1 MSFAENYIRLRNRVE
16 ETDRRTLTGIGLILP
31 AIALIGVTIIYPFF
45 SALQISFY
53 DLASGE
59 FVGLDH
65 YQWLFTRDAFWTY
78 TLYSVLWTVGNIV
91 LQGVVGITLALLL
104 HRAFFGRE
112 AVRTILLIPFVIPT
126 AVTAIMWRWMF
137 NATYGPLNHYAL
149 ELGVISSAINPLG
162 DTSYALATV
171 TLVNT
176 WRWAPLVALVVFAIL
191 QTIPEEEYEA
201 ARIEGANV
209 ISEFYHVTYPHLN
222 QSLTILGLLGVLLTF
237 NIFDMVWLLTEGGPV
252 GATTTLPV
260 FIYDIAF
267 NAQNIGRGT
276 AVSVVLFAMLVVFVI
291 AYFQQEA
298 FKESDPA

>member
-1 MSFAENYIRLRNRVE
+1 MSFVESYGRLRNRVE
-16 ETDRRTLTGIGLILP
+16 ETDRHTLAGIGLILP
-31 AIALIGVTIIYPFF
+31 AIVLIVATIIYPFF
-45 SALQISFY
+45 SAIQISFF

-59 FVGLDH
+59 FVGLSH
-65 YQWLFTRDAFWTY
+65 YEWLFTRDAFWTY
-78 TLYSVLWTVGNIV
+78 TLYSVLWTAGNIV
-91 LQGVVGITLALLL
+91 LQGVVGISLALLL
-104 HRAFFGRE
+104 NRAFFGRE
-112 AVRTILLIPFVIPT
+112 AIRTILLIPFVIPT

-137 NATYGPLNHYAL
+137 NATYGPLNYYAL
-149 ELGVISSAINPLG
+149 ELGLLSSAVNPLG

-191 QTIPEEEYEA
+191 QTIPKEEYEA
-201 ARIEGANV
+201 ARMEGANFV
-209 ISEFYHVTYPHLN
+209 SEFYHVTYPHLK

-237 NIFDMVWLLTEGGPV
+237 NIFDMVWLLTEGGPA
-252 GATTTLPV
+252 GATMTLPV

-276 AVSVVLFAMLVVFVI
+276 AVSVVLFLMLVVFVI

-298 FKESDPA
+298 FEESDLA

>member
-237 NIFDMVWLLTEGGPV
+237 NIFDMVWLLTEGGPA